1 MNEKDVFKELNGINY
16 REEEID
22 EYSDFI
28 KNNNK
33 NISKI
38 TNDIKTKLAKEKLN
52 EAIIYVEKDIL
63 ENDEVIEKVFKAT
76 DIDIIKAA
84 TAVNVVMSVPFMSG
98 DGYTFNRLFFCTNKR
113 IIIVSAN
120 YYNRVQ
126 GVKIYNR
133 EDIKQIDMG
142 KDIKKKYRFKIILDL
157 KRNKAKKIKAAVL
170 PFIFEIFCAYLISSV
185 FSRVAY
191 MISTKSN
198 LIATIV
204 FIVSIL
210 GFSYFFTTRRSLDT
224 ELLIELND
232 GNLYDLLIRNE
243 DYKEVQ
249 EYISN
254 INF

>member
-38 TNDIKTKLAKEKLN
+38 TNDIKTKLAKEKLK

-76 DIDIIKAA
+76 DIDMIKAA
-84 TAVNVVMSVPFMSG
+84 TAVNVVMAVPFMSG
-98 DGYTFNRLFFCTNKR
+98 DGYTFNRLFFFTNKR

-142 KDIKKKYRFKIILDL
+142 RDIKKKYRFKMILDL
-157 KRNKAKKIKAAVL
+157 KRNKTKKIKAAVF
-170 PFIFEIFCAYLISSV
+170 PFIFQIFCAYI
-185 FSRVAY
+185 
-191 MISTKSN
+191 ISN
-198 LIATIV
+198 LFWLIAYKISFESKLIGIITFVI
-204 FIVSIL
+204 SIL
-210 GFSYFFTTRRSLDT
+210 GFSYLFTTRRSLDT

-232 GNLYDLLIRNE
+232 GYLYDLLIRNV
-243 DYKEVQ
+243 DYKEAQ
-249 EYISN
+249 EYFSN
-254 INF
+254 IN